1 MDVPDSDFP
10 VPFCDSRDA
19 GFSWGDEDARLLD
32 GGIVFAA
39 DVSSANGVTIMSNP
53 KSKVIEAEGSYPAR
67 VSGPLA
73 AEVHV
78 FRAELV
84 RAGYTARVGQDNA
97 YVMACLSRWLE
108 AEGLMPSD
116 LTAGRLER
124 FALAR
129 REEGYRRWRTVRSL
143 RLLLQH
149 LRGKGLVPAEEQ
161 PEADGPAGRILDAFG
176 RYLRTERQLAE
187 RTVRLRVHL
196 VRPFLAGLAG
206 PDGTVRLDQV
216 SPAAVAAFVA
226 GQAGV
231 YAIGSVKQVTVAL
244 RSLLRYLFA
253 AELIDR
259 DLSPS
264 VPPVAGWRMSGLPG
278 GAGDGDV
285 AAMLAGCDR
294 STVLGARDFAVLM
307 LMSRL
312 GLRACEVAR
321 LRLDDLDWRSGE
333 LAVRGK
339 GGRVDRLPLP
349 ADVGGAVA
357 GYLRLRRSP
366 SACREVFLRTC
377 GPDAPM
383 SRQSAVMVPRRAG
396 ERAGLPAIGA
406 HRLRHRAATLVVN
419 NGGSLAE
426 AAQLLRHGSETVTAI
441 YAKVDR
447 SALAAVACPWPEA

>member
-1 MDVPDSDFP
+1 V
-10 VPFCDSRDA
+10 
-19 GFSWGDEDARLLD
+19 
-32 GGIVFAA
+32 
-39 DVSSANGVTIMSNP
+39 NGVIIMGNP
-53 KSKVIEAEGSYPAR
+53 DGRAVGAAGCYPAR

-73 AEVHV
+73 VEVHA

-84 RAGYTARVGQDNA
+84 RAGYAARTGRDNA

-108 AEGLMPSD
+108 AEGLAPSE
-116 LTAGRLER
+116 LTADRLER
-124 FALAR
+124 FAAAR
-129 REEGYRRWRTVRSL
+129 REAGYRRWRTVRSL
-143 RLLLQH
+143 RLLLRH
-149 LRGKGLVPAEEQ
+149 LRGKGLVPDEQ
-161 PEADGPAGRILDAFG
+161 PPDAGDPAGRILDAFG

-187 RTVRLRVHL
+187 RTVGLRVHL
-196 VRPFLAGLAG
+196 ARPFLAGLAG

-216 SPAAVAAFVA
+216 SPAAVAGFVT
-226 GQAGV
+226 GQSRV
-231 YAIGSVKQVTVAL
+231 YATSSMKQVTVAL
-244 RSLLRYLFA
+244 RSLLRHLFA
-253 AELIDR
+253 AGLTGR

-264 VPPVAGWRMSGLPG
+264 VPPVAGWRLSGLPRG
-278 GAGDGDV
+278 TGDGDV

-294 STVLGARDFAVLM
+294 SAVTGARDFAVIM

-321 LRLDDLDWRSGE
+321 LRLDDLDWRAGE
-333 LAVRGK
+333 LTVRGK

-357 GYLRLRRSP
+357 GYLRLRRP
-366 SACREVFLRTC
+366 SAACREVFLRAC

-383 SRQSAVMVPRRAG
+383 SRQAAVTVPRRAA
-396 ERAGLPAIGA
+396 ERAGLPAVGA
-406 HRLRHRAATLVVN
+406 HRLRHRAATLVVS

-447 SALAAVACPWPEA
+447 AALAAVTRPWPEA

>member
-1 MDVPDSDFP
+1 
-10 VPFCDSRDA
+10 
-19 GFSWGDEDARLLD
+19 
-32 GGIVFAA
+32 
-39 DVSSANGVTIMSNP
+39 MSNP
-53 KSKVIEAEGSYPAR
+53 KGRAVEAGSCYPAR

-73 AEVHV
+73 AEVHA
-78 FRAELV
+78 FCTELV
-84 RAGYTARVGQDNA
+84 RAGYTARVSQDNA

-108 AEGLMPSD
+108 AEGLAPSE
-116 LTAGRLER
+116 LTADRLER
-124 FALAR
+124 FAAAR

-143 RLLLQH
+143 RLLLRH
-149 LRGKGLVPAEEQ
+149 LRGKGLVPDVEQ
-161 PEADGPAGRILDAFG
+161 PDAGDPAGRILDAFG

-196 VRPFLAGLAG
+196 ARPFLAGLAS

-216 SPAAVAAFVA
+216 SPAAVAEFVA
-226 GQAGV
+226 GQSRA

-253 AELIDR
+253 AGLIDR

-264 VPPVAGWRMSGLPG
+264 VPPVAGWRMSGLPSG
-278 GAGDGDV
+278 TGEGDV

-294 STVLGARDFAVLM
+294 STVTGARDFAVLM

-321 LRLDDLDWRSGE
+321 LRLDDLDWRAGE
-333 LAVRGK
+333 LSVRGK

-383 SRQSAVMVPRRAG
+383 SRGSAVMIPRRAC
-396 ERAGLPAIGA
+396 ERAGLPVAGA

-447 SALAAVACPWPEA
+447 AALAAVACPWPEA

>member
-1 MDVPDSDFP
+1 V
-10 VPFCDSRDA
+10 
-19 GFSWGDEDARLLD
+19 
-32 GGIVFAA
+32 
-39 DVSSANGVTIMSNP
+39 NGVIIMGNP
-53 KSKVIEAEGSYPAR
+53 DGWAVEAEGRYPAR

-73 AEVHV
+73 AEVHA
-78 FRAELV
+78 FRTGLA
-84 RAGYTARVGQDNA
+84 RAGYTARTARDNA

-108 AEGLMPSD
+108 AEGLTPPE
-116 LTAGRLER
+116 LTADRLER
-124 FALAR
+124 FAAAR
-129 REEGYRRWRTVRSL
+129 REAGYRRWRTVRSL
-143 RLLLQH
+143 RLLLRH
-149 LRGKGLVPAEEQ
+149 LRDKGLVPDER
-161 PEADGPAGRILDAFG
+161 PADASDPAGRILDAFG

-187 RTVRLRVHL
+187 RTVSLRVHL
-196 VRPFLAGLAG
+196 ARPFLAGLAG
-206 PDGTVRLDQV
+206 PDGTVRLDQA
-216 SPAAVAAFVA
+216 SPAVVA
-226 GQAGV
+226 GFVTGQSQA
-231 YAIGSVKQVTVAL
+231 YAVGSMKQVTVAL

-253 AELIDR
+253 AGLAGR

-264 VPPVAGWRMSGLPG
+264 VPPVAGWRLSGLPG

-285 AAMLAGCDR
+285 AAMLAGCNR
-294 STVLGARDFAVLM
+294 SAVTGARDFAVLM

-321 LRLDDLDWRSGE
+321 LRLDDLDWRAGE

-366 SACREVFLRTC
+366 SACREVVLRAC

-383 SRQSAVMVPRRAG
+383 SRQAAVTVPRRAAA
-396 ERAGLPAIGA
+396 RAGLPAIGA
-406 HRLRHRAATLVVN
+406 HRLRHRAATLVVS

-447 SALAAVACPWPEA
+447 AALAAVTRPWPEA

>member
-1 MDVPDSDFP
+1 
-10 VPFCDSRDA
+10 
-19 GFSWGDEDARLLD
+19 
-32 GGIVFAA
+32 
-39 DVSSANGVTIMSNP
+39 MSNP
-53 KSKVIEAEGSYPAR
+53 KNGVAGADDCYPAR

-73 AEVHV
+73 AEVHE
-78 FRAELV
+78 FRAELA
-84 RAGYTARVGQDNA
+84 RTGYTARTSQDNA

-108 AEGLMPSD
+108 AEGLTPSE
-116 LTAGRLER
+116 LTADRLER
-124 FALAR
+124 FARAR
-129 REEGYRRWRTVRSL
+129 RDQGYRRWRTLRSL
-143 RLLLQH
+143 RLLLRH

-161 PEADGPAGRILDAFG
+161 PPAGDPAGRILDAFG

-187 RTVRLRVHL
+187 RTVGLRVHL

-206 PDGTVRLDQV
+206 PDGTVCLDQV
-216 SPAAVAAFVA
+216 PPSAVTRFVV
-226 GQAGV
+226 GQSRV

-253 AELIDR
+253 AGLTGR

-264 VPPVAGWRMSGLPG
+264 VPPVAGWRMSGLPRG
-278 GAGDGDV
+278 SADGDV

-294 STVLGARDFAVLM
+294 STVIGARDFAVLM

-321 LRLDDLDWRSGE
+321 LRLDDLDWRAGE
-333 LAVRGK
+333 LSVRGK

-349 ADVGGAVA
+349 ADVGDAVA
-357 GYLRLRRSP
+357 GYLRLRRWP
-366 SACREVFLRTC
+366 SAFREVFLRTC

-383 SRQSAVMVPRRAG
+383 SRQSAVMAPRRAC
-396 ERAGLPAIGA
+396 ERAGLPAAGA

-426 AAQLLRHGSETVTAI
+426 AAQLLRHGSEIVTAI
-441 YAKVDR
+441 YAKIDR
-447 SALAAVACPWPEA
+447 AALAVVASPWPEA

>member
-1 MDVPDSDFP
+1 MSKPTTSV
-10 VPFCDSRDA
+10 RQA
-19 GFSWGDEDARLLD
+19 GGC
-32 GGIVFAA
+32 
-39 DVSSANGVTIMSNP
+39 
-53 KSKVIEAEGSYPAR
+53 YPAR

-73 AEVHV
+73 SEVHE
-78 FRAELV
+78 FRAELA
-84 RAGYTARVGQDNA
+84 REGYTARTSQDNA
-97 YVMACLSRWLE
+97 YVLACLSRWLE
-108 AEGLMPSD
+108 AEGLAPAD
-116 LTAGRLER
+116 LTADQLER
-124 FALAR
+124 FAAAR

-143 RLLLQH
+143 RLLLRH
-149 LRGKGLVPAEEQ
+149 LRGKGLVPGEEQ
-161 PEADGPAGRILDAFG
+161 PEADGSADRILDAFG

-187 RTVRLRVHL
+187 RTVGLRVHL
-196 VRPFLAGLAG
+196 VRPFLAGLAD
-206 PDGTVRLDQV
+206 PDGTVRTGQV
-216 SPAAVAAFVA
+216 SPAVVAAFVT
-226 GQAGV
+226 GQSRV

-253 AELIDR
+253 AGLTDR

-278 GAGDGDV
+278 GGRDVDV

-294 STVLGARDFAVLM
+294 STVTGARDFAVLM

-312 GLRACEVAR
+312 GLRACEIAR

-333 LAVRGK
+333 LSVRGK

-349 ADVGGAVA
+349 ADVGAAVA
-357 GYLRLRRSP
+357 GYLRLRRS
-366 SACREVFLRTC
+366 SSSFREVFLRSC
-377 GPDAPM
+377 GPEAPM
-383 SRQSAVMVPRRAG
+383 SRQSAVLIPRRAC
-396 ERAGLPAIGA
+396 ERAGLPAAGA

-447 SALAAVACPWPEA
+447 AALAAVACPWPEA

>member
-1 MDVPDSDFP
+1 MLAGLLWRAVTGKLFFDGMSAWKSRHNFCGPQSASSRSSPLPKETSVMD
-10 VPFCDSRDA
+10 
-19 GFSWGDEDARLLD
+19 GH
-32 GGIVFAA
+32 
-39 DVSSANGVTIMSNP
+39 
-53 KSKVIEAEGSYPAR
+53 YPAR
-67 VSGPLA
+67 VTGPLA
-73 AEVHV
+73 AEVAR

-84 RAGYTARVGQDNA
+84 RAGYTARSGQDNA
-97 YVMACLSRWLE
+97 YVLAHLSRWLE
-108 AEGLMPSD
+108 DEGLAPEE
-116 LTAGRLER
+116 LTAAQLER
-124 FALAR
+124 FSQAR
-129 REEGYRRWRTVRSL
+129 RDAGYRRWRTVRSL
-143 RLLLQH
+143 RLLLRY
-149 LRGKGLVPAEEQ
+149 LRGEGMVPGGEQ
-161 PEADGPAGRILDAFG
+161 PEDCDPAGRILDAFG

-187 RTVRLRVHL
+187 RTVQLRVHL

-206 PDGTVRLDQV
+206 QDGTVLMDRV
-216 SPAAVAAFVA
+216 SPAAVAVFVT
-226 GQAGV
+226 GQSRV

-253 AELIDR
+253 AELTDR

-264 VPPVAGWRMSGLPG
+264 VPPVAGWRMSGLPSG
-278 GAGDGDV
+278 SEDGDV

-294 STVLGARDFAVLM
+294 SAVTGARDFAVLM

-333 LAVRGK
+333 LTVRGK

-366 SACREVFLRTC
+366 SAFREVFLRAC

-383 SRQSAVMVPRRAG
+383 SRQSAVMIPRRAC
-396 ERAGLPAIGA
+396 ERAGLPVAGA
-406 HRLRHRAATLVVN
+406 HRLRHRVATLVVN

-441 YAKVDR
+441 YAKIDR
-447 SALAAVACPWPEA
+447 AALASVTCPWPEA

>member
-1 MDVPDSDFP
+1 MPGSP
-10 VPFCDSRDA
+10 
-19 GFSWGDEDARLLD
+19 GDDEGASFLD
-32 GGIVFAA
+32 GWAVVALIACSHRA
-39 DVSSANGVTIMSNP
+39 DVFSPNGVVIMGMP
-53 KSKVIEAEGSYPAR
+53 KRRDHYPAR

-73 AEVHV
+73 PEVQA
-78 FRAELV
+78 FRAEMTKE
-84 RAGYTARVGQDNA
+84 GYADCTSQDNA
-97 YVMACLSRWLE
+97 YVLAHLSRWLE
-108 AEGLMPSD
+108 AEGLAPSE
-116 LTAGRLER
+116 LTGDQLER
-124 FALAR
+124 FAAAR
-129 REEGYRRWRTVRSL
+129 REEGYRRRRTVRSL
-143 RLLLQH
+143 RLLLRY
-149 LRGKGLVPAEEQ
+149 LREKGLVPDGEPAE
-161 PEADGPAGRILDAFG
+161 AGGPAERILDAFG
-176 RYLRTERQLAE
+176 RYLRTERQLAD
-187 RTVRLRVHL
+187 RTVCLRVHL

-206 PDGTVRLDQV
+206 PDGTVCMGQV
-216 SPAAVAAFVA
+216 SPASIAAFVT
-226 GQAGV
+226 GRSRV
-231 YAIGSVKQVTVAL
+231 YATGSVKQVTVAL

-278 GAGDGDV
+278 SGEDGDV

-294 STVLGARDFAVLM
+294 STVTGARDFAVLV

-357 GYLRLRRSP
+357 GYLRLRRPP
-366 SACREVFLRTC
+366 SACREVFLRTR
-377 GPDAPM
+377 GPEAPM
-383 SRQSAVMVPRRAG
+383 SRQSAVMIPRRAC
-396 ERAGLPAIGA
+396 ERAGLPAAGA

-447 SALAAVACPWPEA
+447 AALAVVACPWPEA

>member
-1 MDVPDSDFP
+1 
-10 VPFCDSRDA
+10 
-19 GFSWGDEDARLLD
+19 
-32 GGIVFAA
+32 
-39 DVSSANGVTIMSNP
+39 MSNP
-53 KSKVIEAEGSYPAR
+53 KSRVVEAEGCYPAG
-67 VSGPLA
+67 VPGPLA

-84 RAGYTARVGQDNA
+84 RAGYTARVSQDNA

-108 AEGLMPSD
+108 AGGLTPSE
-116 LTAGRLER
+116 LTADRLER
-124 FALAR
+124 FARAR

-143 RLLLQH
+143 RLLLRH
-149 LRGKGLVPAEEQ
+149 LRGKGLVPAGEQ
-161 PEADGPAGRILDAFG
+161 PEAGDQAGRILDAFG
-176 RYLRTERQLAE
+176 RYLRTERRLAG

-206 PDGTVRLDQV
+206 PDGTVRLEQV
-216 SPAAVAAFVA
+216 SPAAVAGFVA
-226 GQAGV
+226 GQSRV
-231 YAIGSVKQVTVAL
+231 YATGSLKQVTVAL

-253 AELIDR
+253 AGLIDR

-264 VPPVAGWRMSGLPG
+264 VPPVAGWRMSGLPRG
-278 GAGDGDV
+278 GEDGDV

-294 STVLGARDFAVLM
+294 SAVIGARDFAVLM

-312 GLRACEVAR
+312 GLRACEVAA
-321 LRLDDLDWRSGE
+321 LRLDDLDWRAGE

-383 SRQSAVMVPRRAG
+383 SRGSAVETPRRACR
-396 ERAGLPAIGA
+396 RAGLPVTGA

-447 SALAAVACPWPEA
+447 AALAAVASPWPEA

>member
-1 MDVPDSDFP
+1 MSKPKN
-10 VPFCDSRDA
+10 
-19 GFSWGDEDARLLD
+19 
-32 GGIVFAA
+32 
-39 DVSSANGVTIMSNP
+39 SAVR
-53 KSKVIEAEGSYPAR
+53 VDDYYPAR

-73 AEVHV
+73 AEVHA

-84 RAGYTARVGQDNA
+84 RAGYTARVSQDNA
-97 YVMACLSRWLE
+97 YVLACLSRWLE
-108 AEGLMPSD
+108 AEGLAPAELS
-116 LTAGRLER
+116 AAQLER
-124 FALAR
+124 FARAR
-129 REEGYRRWRTVRSL
+129 RDEGYRRWRTVRSF
-143 RLLLQH
+143 RLLLRY
-149 LRGKGLVPAEEQ
+149 LRGKCLVPGGER
-161 PEADGPAGRILDAFG
+161 PEAGDPAGRMLDGFG

-187 RTVRLRVHL
+187 CTVRLRVHL

-206 PDGTVRLDQV
+206 PDGRVCLDQM
-216 SPAAVAAFVA
+216 SPAAVARFVA
-226 GQAGV
+226 DRSRV

-253 AELIDR
+253 AGLFER

-264 VPPVAGWRMSGLPG
+264 VPPVAGWRMSGLPCG
-278 GAGDGDV
+278 GEDGDV

-294 STVLGARDFAVLM
+294 STVIGARDFAVLM

-321 LRLDDLDWRSGE
+321 MRLDDLDWRSGE

-339 GGRVDRLPLP
+339 GGRTDRLPLP
-349 ADVGGAVA
+349 ADVGDAVA

-366 SACREVFLRTC
+366 SACREVFLRAC

-383 SRQSAVMVPRRAG
+383 SRESAVMTPRRAC
-396 ERAGLPAIGA
+396 ERAGLPVTGA

-447 SALAAVACPWPEA
+447 ATLAVVACPWPEA

>member
-1 MDVPDSDFP
+1 
-10 VPFCDSRDA
+10 
-19 GFSWGDEDARLLD
+19 
-32 GGIVFAA
+32 
-39 DVSSANGVTIMSNP
+39 MSNP
-53 KSKVIEAEGSYPAR
+53 KSRVLEADGCYPAR

-73 AEVHV
+73 AEVHE

-84 RAGYTARVGQDNA
+84 RAGYTARTGQDNA

-108 AEGLMPSD
+108 AEGLTPSE
-116 LTAGRLER
+116 LTADRLEQ
-124 FALAR
+124 FARAR

-143 RLLLQH
+143 RLLLRH
-149 LRGKGLVPAEEQ
+149 LRGKGLVPAGEQ
-161 PEADGPAGRILDAFG
+161 PDAGDPAGRILDAFG

-187 RTVRLRVHL
+187 RTVPLRVHL
-196 VRPFLAGLAG
+196 VRPFLASLAG
-206 PDGTVRLDQV
+206 PDRTVRLDQV
-216 SPAAVAAFVA
+216 SPAAVARFVA
-226 GQAGV
+226 GQSRV

-244 RSLLRYLFA
+244 RSLLRFLFA
-253 AELIDR
+253 AGLIDR
-259 DLSPS
+259 DLSQA
-264 VPPVAGWRMSGLPG
+264 VPPVAGWRMSGLPCG
-278 GAGDGDV
+278 SEDGDV

-294 STVLGARDFAVLM
+294 STVIGARDFAVLM

-321 LRLDDLDWRSGE
+321 LRLDDLDWRAGE

-339 GGRVDRLPLP
+339 GGRMDRLPLP
-349 ADVGGAVA
+349 VDVGDAVV

-366 SACREVFLRTC
+366 SAFREVFLRTC

-383 SRQSAVMVPRRAG
+383 SRGSAVETPRRACR
-396 ERAGLPAIGA
+396 RAGLPVTGA

-441 YAKVDR
+441 YAKVDLA
-447 SALAAVACPWPEA
+447 ALAAVASSWPEA

>member
-1 MDVPDSDFP
+1 MSKPK
-10 VPFCDSRDA
+10 
-19 GFSWGDEDARLLD
+19 
-32 GGIVFAA
+32 
-39 DVSSANGVTIMSNP
+39 SSAVQ
-53 KSKVIEAEGSYPAR
+53 ADDCYPAR

-73 AEVHV
+73 AEVHA

-84 RAGYTARVGQDNA
+84 RAGYTARVSQDNA
-97 YVMACLSRWLE
+97 YVLACLSRWLE
-108 AEGLMPSD
+108 AEGLAPAE
-116 LTAGRLER
+116 LTAAQLER
-124 FALAR
+124 FARAR
-129 REEGYRRWRTVRSL
+129 RDEGYRRWRTVRSF
-143 RLLLQH
+143 RLLLRY
-149 LRGKGLVPAEEQ
+149 LRGKCLVPGGEQ
-161 PEADGPAGRILDAFG
+161 PEAGDPAGRMLDGFG
-176 RYLRTERQLAE
+176 RYLRAERQLAE
-187 RTVRLRVHL
+187 CTVRLRVHL
-196 VRPFLAGLAG
+196 VRPFLGGLAG
-206 PDGTVRLDQV
+206 PDGRVRLDQV
-216 SPAAVAAFVA
+216 SPAAVARFVA
-226 GQAGV
+226 DRSRV

-253 AELIDR
+253 AGLIER

-264 VPPVAGWRMSGLPG
+264 VPPVAGWRMSGLPCG
-278 GAGDGDV
+278 GEDGDV

-294 STVLGARDFAVLM
+294 STVIGARDFAVLM

-321 LRLDDLDWRSGE
+321 MRLDDLDWRSGE

-339 GGRVDRLPLP
+339 GGRTDRLPLP
-349 ADVGGAVA
+349 ADVGDAVA

-383 SRQSAVMVPRRAG
+383 SRESAVMTPRRAC
-396 ERAGLPAIGA
+396 ERAGLPVTGA

-426 AAQLLRHGSETVTAI
+426 AAQLLRHGSETATAI

-447 SALAAVACPWPEA
+447 ATLAVVACPWPEA

>member
-1 MDVPDSDFP
+1 
-10 VPFCDSRDA
+10 
-19 GFSWGDEDARLLD
+19 
-32 GGIVFAA
+32 
-39 DVSSANGVTIMSNP
+39 MSNP
-53 KSKVIEAEGSYPAR
+53 KDVAAGADGCYPAR

-73 AEVHV
+73 AEVHE
-78 FRAELV
+78 FRAELAG
-84 RAGYTARVGQDNA
+84 AGYTSRTSQDNA

-108 AEGLMPSD
+108 AEGLMPAE
-116 LTAGRLER
+116 LTAGQLER
-124 FALAR
+124 FARAR
-129 REEGYRRWRTVRSL
+129 RDEGYRRWRTARSL

-149 LRGKGLVPAEEQ
+149 LRGKGLVPAPEQ
-161 PEADGPAGRILDAFG
+161 REAGDPAERILDAFG
-176 RYLRTERQLAE
+176 RHLRTERQLAG
-187 RTVRLRVHL
+187 RTVGLQVHL

-206 PDGTVRLDQV
+206 PDGTICLDQV
-216 SPAAVAAFVA
+216 SPAAVAGFVT
-226 GQAGV
+226 GQSRI

-253 AELIDR
+253 AGLTDR

-264 VPPVAGWRMSGLPG
+264 VPPVAGWRMSGLPRG
-278 GAGDGDV
+278 TEDGDV
-285 AAMLAGCDR
+285 AAMLAGCNR
-294 STVLGARDFAVLM
+294 STVIGARDFAVLM

-321 LRLDDLDWRSGE
+321 LRLEDLDWRAGE

-349 ADVGGAVA
+349 ADVGDAVA

-366 SACREVFLRTC
+366 SAFREVFLRTC

-383 SRQSAVMVPRRAG
+383 PRGSAVSTPPRAC
-396 ERAGLPAIGA
+396 ERAGLPAMGA

-447 SALAAVACPWPEA
+447 AALAAVASPWPEA

>member
-1 MDVPDSDFP
+1 MP
-10 VPFCDSRDA
+10 
-19 GFSWGDEDARLLD
+19 RLLN
-32 GGIVFAA
+32 GGIFLAA
-39 DVSSANGVTIMSNP
+39 EVSSTNGVIIMSKP
-53 KSKVIEAEGSYPAR
+53 TIRVVQADGCYPAR

-73 AEVHV
+73 AEVHA
-78 FRAELV
+78 FRAELI
-84 RAGYTARVGQDNA
+84 RRGYTARTSQDNA
-97 YVMACLSRWLE
+97 YVLACLSRWLE
-108 AEGLMPSD
+108 AEGLAPAD
-116 LTAGRLER
+116 LIAAQLER
-124 FALAR
+124 FARAR

-143 RLLLQH
+143 RLLLRH
-149 LRGKGLVPAEEQ
+149 LREKGLVPASGE
-161 PEADGPAGRILDAFG
+161 PEADDPAGRMLDAFG

-187 RTVRLRVHL
+187 RTVGLRVHL

-206 PDGTVRLDQV
+206 PDGAVRLDQV

-226 GQAGV
+226 GRSRV

-253 AELIDR
+253 AGLTDR

-264 VPPVAGWRMSGLPG
+264 VPPVAGWRMSGLP
-278 GAGDGDV
+278 AGSADGDV

-294 STVLGARDFAVLM
+294 STAIGARDFAVLM

-312 GLRACEVAR
+312 GLRACEIAR
-321 LRLDDLDWRSGE
+321 MRLHDVDWRSGE
-333 LAVRGK
+333 LSVRGK
-339 GGRVDRLPLP
+339 GGRIDRLPLP
-349 ADVGGAVA
+349 ADVGDAVA

-447 SALAAVACPWPEA
+447 AALAAVACPWPEA

>member
-1 MDVPDSDFP
+1 
-10 VPFCDSRDA
+10 
-19 GFSWGDEDARLLD
+19 
-32 GGIVFAA
+32 
-39 DVSSANGVTIMSNP
+39 MSKP
-53 KSKVIEAEGSYPAR
+53 KSRAVQADRRYPVR

-73 AEVHV
+73 AEVHA
-78 FRAELV
+78 FREDLARE
-84 RAGYTARVGQDNA
+84 GYTGRTSQDNA

-108 AEGLMPSD
+108 AEGLTPSE
-116 LTAGRLER
+116 LTADRLEW
-124 FALAR
+124 FARAR
-129 REEGYRRWRTVRSL
+129 REEGYRRWRTARSL
-143 RLLLQH
+143 RLLLRH
-149 LRGKGLVPAEEQ
+149 LRGKGLVPAGEQ
-161 PEADGPAGRILDAFG
+161 PEDSDPSGRMLDGFG
-176 RYLRTERQLAE
+176 RHLRAERQLAE

-206 PDGTVRLDQV
+206 PDGRVRLDLV
-216 SPAAVAAFVA
+216 SPAAVARFVT
-226 GQAGV
+226 GQSRE

-253 AELIDR
+253 AGLLDR

-264 VPPVAGWRMSGLPG
+264 VPPVAGWRMSGLPCG
-278 GAGDGDV
+278 GEDGDV

-294 STVLGARDFAVLM
+294 SAVIGARDFAVLM

-321 LRLDDLDWRSGE
+321 LRLDDLDWRAGE
-333 LAVRGK
+333 LTVRGK
-339 GGRVDRLPLP
+339 GGRTDRLPLP
-349 ADVGGAVA
+349 ADVGDAVA

-366 SACREVFLRTC
+366 SAFREVFLRTC

-383 SRQSAVMVPRRAG
+383 SRGSAVMTPRRAC
-396 ERAGLPAIGA
+396 ERAGLPVTGA

-447 SALAAVACPWPEA
+447 AALAVVASPWPEA

>member
-1 MDVPDSDFP
+1 MGMPRR
-10 VPFCDSRDA
+10 RDH
-19 GFSWGDEDARLLD
+19 
-32 GGIVFAA
+32 
-39 DVSSANGVTIMSNP
+39 
-53 KSKVIEAEGSYPAR
+53 YPAR
-67 VSGPLA
+67 VPGPLA

-78 FRAELV
+78 FRAELA
-84 RAGYTARVGQDNA
+84 REGYTERASQDNA
-97 YVMACLSRWLE
+97 YVLACLSRWLE
-108 AEGLMPSD
+108 AEGLAPSELSGD
-116 LTAGRLER
+116 QLEQ
-124 FALAR
+124 FAAAR

-143 RLLLQH
+143 RLLLRY
-149 LRGKGLVPAEEQ
+149 LRAKGLVPDEEQ
-161 PEADGPAGRILDAFG
+161 PEAGGPAGQILDAFG
-176 RYLRTERQLAE
+176 CYLRTERQLAGC
-187 RTVRLRVHL
+187 TVRLRVHL

-206 PDGTVRLDQV
+206 PDGTVRMDRV
-216 SPAAVAAFVA
+216 SPAAVAAFVT
-226 GQAGV
+226 GQSRF

-253 AELIDR
+253 AELTDR

-264 VPPVAGWRMSGLPG
+264 VPPVAGWRMSALPVSG
-278 GAGDGDV
+278 QDGDL

-294 STVLGARDFAVLM
+294 STVIGARDFAVLM

-312 GLRACEVAR
+312 GLRACEIAR
-321 LRLDDLDWRSGE
+321 LRLEDLDWRSGE
-333 LAVRGK
+333 LSVRGK

-366 SACREVFLRTC
+366 SACREVFLRAC
-377 GPDAPM
+377 GPEAPM
-383 SRQSAVMVPRRAG
+383 SRESAVMIPRRAC
-396 ERAGLPAIGA
+396 ERAGLPAAGA

-447 SALAAVACPWPEA
+447 AALAAVACPWPEA